1 MTLISI
7 MKAEQR
13 LNLDV
18 ERLLWTNFIIL
29 ADRIQ
34 KNDRFVEVHEIRYTP
49 MYDLTFSRKNIEGQS

>member
-29 ADRIQ
+29 VDRIQ
-34 KNDRFVEVHEIRYTP
+34 KNDRFVEVH
-49 MYDLTFSRKNIEGQS
+49 SNV